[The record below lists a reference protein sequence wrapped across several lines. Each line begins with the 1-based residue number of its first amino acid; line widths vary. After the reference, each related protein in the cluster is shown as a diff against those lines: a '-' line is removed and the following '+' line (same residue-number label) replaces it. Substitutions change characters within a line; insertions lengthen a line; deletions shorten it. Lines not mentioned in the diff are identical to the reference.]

1 MNSKKIIV
9 GVLVGAVIFYL
20 ITSFIVDRRL
30 ATLESKLQTDIDKQL
45 ELLSDTAAL
54 LGRGAANE
62 SVAVIV
68 PECVSID
75 IARYDSLL
83 TSLDRG
89 LAAAELIELKALFD
103 RCGDTASMRRSVMT
117 LTLAEEVKGLEMLVN
132 HYEGLG
138 KKFNPGLVND
148 WNELVSLEQDISD
161 NFNQLVVAQGN
172 IIGVLVSDTP
182 SSTLTVEN
190 IRVQAEELRGE
201 LTKLTSTAA
210 PLRSRLIK
218 S

>member
-1 MNSKKIIV
+1 
-9 GVLVGAVIFYL
+9 
-20 ITSFIVDRRL
+20 
-30 ATLESKLQTDIDKQL
+30 
-45 ELLSDTAAL
+45 
-54 LGRGAANE
+54 
-62 SVAVIV
+62 
-68 PECVSID
+68 
-75 IARYDSLL
+75 
-83 TSLDRG
+83 
-89 LAAAELIELKALFD
+89 
-103 RCGDTASMRRSVMT
+103 MRVW
-117 LTLAEEVKGLEMLVN
+117 
-132 HYEGLG
+132 G